1 MVSSA
6 RHPGTSRST
15 RLLLGLASALL
26 AVGLL
31 APSSALAVHVF
42 TSSFGE
48 PGHGDGQLELA
59 TLLFPAF
66 EPAIADSGLA
76 VNEET
81 HDVYVADTGN
91 HRIEQFSAAGAFVR
105 TFGTFGHAA
114 FVAVDNAPLSP
125 SHGDVYVA
133 DTANNI
139 VSKFDSSGVLITS
152 WGVNGQLDGSS
163 ASGGPFTEIAGI
175 TVSPSGELFVYDP
188 ATNNWFGFAQD
199 GAPGPTVTV
208 PRGTFPVGIATDSA
222 GNLYKVVGTGNV
234 EKFDSAGNDVGPV
247 NPQGTTTGFTIDPAN
262 DDIYTDQNGKIDR
275 YDSTCVPSGAAEG
288 TPCTAAETFG
298 AGHLSFGVGLAV
310 DGTSSTVYVGD
321 AEVDKILVFP
331 LLTASIVSTGEANP
345 VGSTSASLHGTV
357 NPNGLPLKSNPGEG
371 CFFEYDTAK
380 YSQGEGPHGEIAPC
394 AAPDAAEVGAGNA
407 PVSVHAE
414 VTGLEV
420 GTTYHFRLRA
430 ANASAPSEGEDEVL
444 TTLGPAI
451 GEEGASQVTTTTAK
465 ISGLINPHGVPTS
478 FAVEYVSAADFE
490 ASEYDNALSVPA
502 PAEEIG
508 AATDFVEVT
517 QQLAGLSPDTT
528 YHFRLVAINPA
539 ATNRGPDE
547 RFATFA
553 EPFSGLP
560 DARAYEM
567 VTPAQ
572 KSGEP
577 FPPEPSEVLGGTCF
591 NPRPACAPGAGQPT
605 MMPMQSTPDGSAF
618 AYEGQPFS
626 GGLRAGPNEYLA
638 RREAGGWETE
648 GLSSPLFDGQFTA
661 FSPDLSR
668 GVLIQQEPLTPEAP
682 ARGGLGF
689 LNLYLWQEGALQSV
703 LSEKPPHRDPGSSGP
718 NRFKLSYEA
727 ANAGTARVPA
737 VSHVLFAANDA
748 LTAASAFAPAA
759 PQVGAGGENQ
769 GCNVGEDCN
778 LYEFAEGQL
787 RLINVLPG
795 NATAAPGAV
804 IGSRPSNSEPPDV
817 DHAISADGSRIFWSN
832 ESGRVFVRIDGTET
846 QEIKDLGGFVSAT
859 PDGAKVLLDD
869 GCLYDLQSEACEADL
884 TAGKGGFQGILGAAE
899 DLSRV
904 YFVDTKVLSGGEE
917 NANEEHAEDGKFNLY
932 AWNEGTTAFIGR
944 LLKADGQIV
953 KHNNGGQYGDWNP
966 SSARRTA
973 QVSADGRY
981 LTFMSQAPLTGY
993 VENRVAGSG
1002 ACGSSPTST
1011 CFFEVFAYDAATDSL
1026 ACPSCNPSGE
1036 RPLGPSNLSL
1046 FSNIFSEAEATPSP
1060 PHNLTTA
1067 GQGRLFF
1074 ESQDTLSPRDEN
1086 GHIQDVYEWEPQGVG
1101 SCERAGGCV
1110 FLISSGHDPG
1120 DAMFVN
1126 STPSGNDAFFS
1137 TREQLLG
1144 RDKDDLIDI
1153 YDARVGG
1160 GIAEP
1165 AGAACLGEACKGPSS
1180 APALTQSPASATFS
1194 GPGNPKP
1201 APKHKKHHKQKKHK
1215 KHKRAAKH
1223 NRGGAR

>member
-1 MVSSA
+1 MN
-6 RHPGTSRST
+6 RRT
-15 RLLLGLASALL
+15 RLLLGFASALL

-42 TSSFGE
+42 TGSFGE
-48 PGHGDGQLELA
+48 SGHGDGQLELA
-59 TLLFPAF
+59 ILLSPAF
-66 EPAIADSGLA
+66 EPKIADSGLA

-81 HDVYVADTGN
+81 HDVYVTDTGN
-91 HRIEQFSAAGAFVR
+91 GRVEQFTATGAFVR
-105 TFGTFGHAA
+105 TFGTFAYPA
-114 FVAVDNAPLSP
+114 FVAVDNAPLSA

-188 ATNNWFGFAQD
+188 INHNWFEFAQD
-199 GAPGPTVTV
+199 GTPGSTVLVGREST
-208 PRGTFPVGIATDSA
+208 PVGIATDSA
-222 GNLYKVVGTGNV
+222 GNLYKVVGNGNV

-247 NPQGTTTGFTIDPAN
+247 NPQEGNATTATTGFAIDPAN

-298 AGHLSFGVGLAV
+298 AGHLTSGVGLAV
-310 DGTSSTVYVGD
+310 DSAHTVYVGD
-321 AEVDKILVFP
+321 ADVDKILVFP
-331 LLTASIVSTGEANP
+331 LLTASIVTTGEANP
-345 VGSTSASLHGTV
+345 IGATSATLHGTV

-380 YSQGEGPHGEIAPC
+380 YNQAEGPHGEVAPC
-394 AAPDAAEVGAGNA
+394 TAPAAAEVGAGNA

-414 VTGLEV
+414 VSALKTG
-420 GTTYHFRLRA
+420 TIYHFRLRA
-430 ANASAPSEGEDEVL
+430 ANASAPSEGEDKEFL
-444 TTLGPAI
+444 TLGPAI
-451 GEEGASQVTTTTAK
+451 KEERALQVGTTTAK
-465 ISGLINPHGVPTS
+465 IVGLINPHGVPTS
-478 FAVEYVSAADFE
+478 FAVEYVSAADFN
-490 ASEYDNALSVPA
+490 ASEYAKATSVPV

-508 AATDFVEVT
+508 AATDFVEVA
-517 QQLAGLSPDTT
+517 QQLSGLSPDTT
-528 YHFRLVAINPA
+528 YHFRLVAINPD
-539 ATNRGPDE
+539 ATNQGPDQH
-547 RFATFA
+547 FATFVVA
-553 EPFSGLP
+553 PAGLP

-577 FPPEPSEVLGGTCF
+577 FPPEPSEILGGTCKS
-591 NPRPACAPGAGQPT
+591 PRPACAPGAKEIT
-605 MMPMQSTPDGSAF
+605 MMPMQSSADGSAF

-626 GGLRAGPNEYLA
+626 AGLNAGANEYLA
-638 RREAGGWETE
+638 SREAGGWGTE
-648 GLSSPLFDGQFTA
+648 GLSSPQLNGQFKA
-661 FSPDLSR
+661 LSSDLSR
-668 GVLIQQEPLTPEAP
+668 GVLTQEQPATPDAP
-682 ARGGLGF
+682 SREGLGF
-689 LNLYLWQEGALQSV
+689 ANLYLWQEGSLQS
-703 LSEKPPHRDPGSSGP
+703 LISAEPPHRDPGHQGA
-718 NRFKLSYEA
+718 NVFKIAYEG
-727 ANAGTARVPA
+727 ANSGTAMVPGI
-737 VSHVLFAANDA
+737 SHVLFVANDA
-748 LTAASAFAPAA
+748 LTAASVFAPVA
-759 PQVGAGGENQ
+759 PPVGAGSTERGCNLGEN
-769 GCNVGEDCN
+769 CN
-778 LYEFAEGQL
+778 LYEWVAGQL

-884 TAGKGGFQGILGAAE
+884 TLDRSDLHQGGFQGILGAAE
-899 DLSRV
+899 DLSHV
-904 YFVDTKVLSGGEE
+904 YFVDTRVLSGNEE
-917 NANEEHAEDGKFNLY
+917 NANEEHAEDGKENLY
-932 AWNEGTTAFIGR
+932 AWSEGTTAFIGK
-944 LLKADGQIV
+944 LLKVDNKVVQSF
-953 KHNNGGQYGDWNP
+953 NPGQYGDWTP

-981 LTFMSQAPLTGY
+981 LAFMSQAPLTGY
-993 VENRVAGSG
+993 WENKVNGPG
-1002 ACGSSPTST
+1002 KCGSSETST
-1011 CFFEVFAYDAATDSL
+1011 CFEVFAYDAATDSL

-1036 RPLGPSNLSL
+1036 RPLGGANLSL
-1046 FSNIFSEAEATPSP
+1046 FSNRFSEAEAAPSP
-1060 PHNLTTA
+1060 PNNLTTA

-1086 GHIQDVYEWEPQGVG
+1086 GHVQDVYEWEPQGVG
-1101 SCERAGGCV
+1101 SCERPGGCV

-1137 TREQLLG
+1137 TREQLLP
-1144 RDKDDLIDI
+1144 RDKDDLLDI
-1153 YDARVGG
+1153 YDARVNG

-1165 AGAACLGEACKGPSS
+1165 ASAACLGEACKVPSS

-1223 NRGGAR
+1223 NRGGHK